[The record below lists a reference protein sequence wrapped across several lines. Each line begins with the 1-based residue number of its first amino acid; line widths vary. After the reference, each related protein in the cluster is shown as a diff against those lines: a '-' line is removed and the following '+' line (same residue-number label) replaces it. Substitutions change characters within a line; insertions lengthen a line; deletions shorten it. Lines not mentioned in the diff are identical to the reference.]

1 MTIVGALLEV
11 RILHFV
17 QKRGLDVLHFNQLI
31 TLLVSR
37 LPNC

>member
-11 RILHFV
+11 KILYFV
-17 QKRGLDVLHFNQLI
+17 QKGGPDALHFNQMI